1 MIKATFHGFIEE
13 ADNIRTFQFKT
24 ETPVDHVAGQFTELY
39 LPHESHDDRGIKRW
53 FTISSAPFDEFLTIT
68 TKFSD
73 PGSTFKQTLHEL
85 KPGAE
90 VTLAEPMGDFVL
102 PKDNAIPVIFVAG
115 GIGITPYHS
124 MLSWL
129 ANDGEEYRNIEL
141 LYAVNNEDE
150 IIFQETFDKAR
161 VQPTIIVNHPSDEW
175 GGERGLITA
184 DHILKLT
191 EPDKDT
197 LIYLSGP
204 EPMTETLQKDL
215 ITLDFPKNRIVT
227 DFFPNYTTY

>member
-1 MIKATFHGFIEE
+1 MIKAAFHGYIEE
-13 ADNIRTFQFKT
+13 ANNIRTFQFKP
-24 ETPVDHVAGQFTELY
+24 EKPIDHIAGQYTELY
-39 LPHESHDDRGIKRW
+39 LPHEHPDERGVKRW
-53 FTISSAPFDEFLTIT
+53 FTISSAPFDEYVTIT

-73 PGSTFKQTLHEL
+73 PGSTFKHTLHEL
-85 KPGAE
+85 EPGAE

-102 PKDNAIPVIFVAG
+102 PQDNAIPLIFVAG

-124 MLSWL
+124 ILSWL
-129 ANDGEEYRNIEL
+129 AKNPEEYRNIKL

-150 IIFQETFDKAR
+150 IIFQETFNKAH
-161 VQPTIIVNHPSDEW
+161 VQPTLIVNHPSDEW

-191 EPDKDT
+191 DPDKDT

-204 EPMTETLQKDL
+204 EPMVETLQKDL
-215 ITLDFPKNRIVT
+215 IQLHFPKFRIVT
-227 DFFPNYTTY
+227 DFFPNYTSY